1 MKKVL
6 KATSS
11 HFLSQPIWRNLRKIL
26 SRNLWTSFY
35 RLSQKSKMKKLLSKF
50 LENNYL
56 LKNNLKYSSFNGD
69 ISSTKKFSYYLKIYN
84 SSKPHGEYRH
94 YLDEIFQD
102 IKLTVKTILELG
114 VSEGA
119 GVRSLKDYFCNS
131 YIWGIDIDKE
141 TFFEDKRVVKME
153 VADQLKLNTLKTSG
167 EKFNTKFDLIID
179 DGWHHPESQI
189 KSLIA
194 FLPYLNQG
202 GLYIVEDI
210 VHEQYYE
217 FFIPIID
224 HLEKNSFKVKYKS
237 FDVTGSDIS
246 NNLGYLFIR
255 RN

>member
-1 MKKVL
+1 
-6 KATSS
+6 
-11 HFLSQPIWRNLRKIL
+11 
-26 SRNLWTSFY
+26 
-35 RLSQKSKMKKLLSKF
+35 
-50 LENNYL
+50 
-56 LKNNLKYSSFNGD
+56 
-69 ISSTKKFSYYLKIYN
+69 
-84 SSKPHGEYRH
+84 
-94 YLDEIFQD
+94 
-102 IKLTVKTILELG
+102 
-114 VSEGA
+114 
-119 GVRSLKDYFCNS
+119 
-131 YIWGIDIDKE
+131 
-141 TFFEDKRVVKME
+141 ME

-167 EKFNTKFDLIID
+167 EKFNTKFDLIVD

-210 VHEQYYE
+210 VHEQYYK

-224 HLEKNSFKVKYKS
+224 HLEKNSFKVKYKN